1 MKKLLFLLMS
11 LIIAISG
18 MAQNY
23 FEKIIPSE
31 DGVIRHGKFV
41 VETHNNG
48 FIVAAT
54 TILYHHQNDFLL
66 SIDKNGEITKS
77 LVMQIDG
84 KNLKYC
90 GVFKHPEHNNEYL
103 AIAVLTDNNYNNYI
117 QNTIAFLRIDE
128 NLNIL
133 GQDTWYLGDEYT
145 QLACFQYTDFPL
157 FILNDDGTLEMAAHF
172 RRSDTSYGYLFA
184 QLTPYGKPVEIHEDY
199 TLHHNGN
206 WLLEFFVR
214 NKTEKSYGVII
225 HDDPENSYDAGEY
238 YYCLDSVFNF
248 TKNKFI
254 TSLYLRT
261 VPENSQFPDSTYIYA
276 GNNHGSAEYYNDTL
290 FLVTNQGAYFTGSQI
305 HEMNFIAIL
314 NDSLDVKDVKFWD
327 VDHIKSNSAQT
338 KAISVKDNY
347 IYHCGINGLKREHN
361 INSLKD
367 ETTIVISKFDN
378 DLRLKW
384 RRYYNS
390 PGQSYDIQSI
400 KATEDGGCII
410 VGVNASI
417 ETWNIP
423 NIYILKVDEN
433 GYDAI
438 EENEESLAKP
448 YFCYPNPA
456 KDIVY
461 IELSPDVNCQ
471 SVEIYTLDGR
481 LVKTCHGA
489 SQQTTI
495 NVEDL
500 NSGVYVMKLRM
511 VNGKEFSERIVKE

>member
-1 MKKLLFLLMS
+1 MKKLLSLLAIVFL
-11 LIIAISG
+11 AFAG
-18 MAQNY
+18 DAQNY
-23 FEKIIPSE
+23 FEKIIPYE
-31 DGVIRHGKFV
+31 DGIMRQGQYV
-41 VETHNNG
+41 VETQSNG

-54 TILYHHQNDFLL
+54 TLLYHNQNDLLL
-66 SIDKNGEITKS
+66 SIDKNGNIVNS

-103 AIAVLTDNNYNNYI
+103 AIAVLTDDNFNIYI
-117 QNTIAFLRIDE
+117 QNTIAFLRIDDK
-128 NLNIL
+128 LNIL
-133 GQDTWYLGDEYT
+133 GQDTWYLGEEYI
-145 QLACFQYTDFPL
+145 QLASFQYIDFPL
-157 FILNDDGTLEMAAHF
+157 FELNDDGTLEMAAHF

-184 QLTPYGKPVEIHEDY
+184 QLTPYGEPIKVTEDH
-199 TLHHNGN
+199 TLNHAGN
-206 WLLEFFVR
+206 LLLDFFVR
-214 NKTEKSYGVII
+214 NKSEKSYGVIR
-225 HDDPENSYDAGEY
+225 HNDPGNVYAGEY
-238 YYCLDSVFNF
+238 YYYLDSAYNC
-248 TKNKFI
+248 TKNKYL

-261 VPENSQFPDSTYIYA
+261 VPENAPIPDSIYIYA

-417 ETWNIP
+417 ETWDAP

-433 GYDAI
+433 GYDAVG
-438 EENEESLAKP
+438 ENAESVAKP
-448 YFCYPNPA
+448 YCCYPNPA
-456 KDIVY
+456 KDNIY
-461 IELSPDVNCQ
+461 IELSPDADCQ
-471 SVEIYTLDGR
+471 SVELYTLDGR

-489 SQQTTI
+489 SLQTTI
-495 NVEDL
+495 DISSL
-500 NSGVYVMKLRM
+500 NSGVYMLKLRM
-511 VNGKEFSERIVKE
+511 SDGKEWSERIVKE

>member
-1 MKKLLFLLMS
+1 MKKLSFLLLC

-23 FEKIIPSE
+23 FENIIPSE
-31 DGVIRHGKFV
+31 DGVLRQGHFV
-41 VETHNNG
+41 VETNNNG

-54 TILYHHQNDFLL
+54 SILYHHQNDLLL
-66 SIDKNGEITKS
+66 SVDKDGEIVNS

-84 KNLKYC
+84 KNMKYC
-90 GVFKHPEHNNEYL
+90 GVFKHPEHENEYL
-103 AIAVLTDNNYNNYI
+103 AIAVLTDDNFNIYV
-117 QNTIAFLRIDE
+117 QNTIVFLRIDE

-133 GQDTWYLGDEYT
+133 GQDTWYLGDEYA

-157 FILNDDGTLEMAAHF
+157 FILNDDGTLAMAAHF
-172 RRSDTSYGYLFA
+172 KRSDTSYGYLFA
-184 QLTPYGKPVEIHEDY
+184 QLTPYGEPIEIHEDY

-206 WLLEFFVR
+206 LLLEFFVR

-225 HDDPENSYDAGEY
+225 HDEPENNYAGEY
-238 YYCLDSVFNF
+238 YYYLDSTYNC
-248 TKNKFI
+248 TKNKI
-254 TSLYLRT
+254 LTSLYLRT
-261 VPENSQFPDSTYIYA
+261 VPENAQIPDSTYIYA

-290 FLVTNQGAYFTGSQI
+290 FLVTNQGAYITGSQI

-338 KAISVKDNY
+338 KAISVKDDY

-361 INSLKD
+361 IHSLKD
-367 ETTIVISKFDN
+367 ETTIVISKFDRGLN
-378 DLRLKW
+378 LIW

-390 PGQSYDIQSI
+390 SGESYDIQSI
-400 KATEDGGCII
+400 KATEDGGCIV
-410 VGVNASI
+410 VGVNASV
-417 ETWNIP
+417 ETWNQP

-438 EENEESLAKP
+438 GENVESIAKP

-456 KDIVY
+456 KDNIY
-461 IELSPDVNCQ
+461 IEFSPDVDCQ

-481 LVKTCHGA
+481 MLETFQETSLQNTAIDISNLH
-489 SQQTTI
+489 
-495 NVEDL
+495 
-500 NSGVYVMKLRM
+500 SGVYLMKIKM
-511 VNGKEFSERIVKE
+511 ADGKEFAERIVKE

>member
-1 MKKLLFLLMS
+1 MKKLLSLLAIVFL
-11 LIIAISG
+11 AFAG
-18 MAQNY
+18 DAQNY
-23 FEKIIPSE
+23 FEKIIPYE
-31 DGVIRHGKFV
+31 DGIMRQGQYV
-41 VETHNNG
+41 VETQSNG

-54 TILYHHQNDFLL
+54 TILYHNQNDLLL
-66 SIDKNGEITKS
+66 SIDKNGNIVNS

-103 AIAVLTDNNYNNYI
+103 AIAVLTDDNFNIYI
-117 QNTIAFLRIDE
+117 QNTIVFLRIDE

-172 RRSDTSYGYLFA
+172 KRNDTSYGYLFA
-184 QLTPYGKPVEIHEDY
+184 QLTPYGEPIEVKEDY
-199 TLHHNGN
+199 TLHLNGN
-206 WLLEFFVR
+206 LLLEFFVR

-225 HDDPENSYDAGEY
+225 HDDPENSYAGEY
-238 YYCLDSVFNF
+238 YYCLDSTYNC
-248 TKNKFI
+248 TKNKFL

-423 NIYILKVDEN
+423 NIYVLKVDEN

-438 EENEESLAKP
+438 GENAESIARP

-456 KDIVY
+456 KDNVY
-461 IELSPDVNCQ
+461 IEFSPDVNCRAA
-471 SVEIYTLDGR
+471 EIYTMDGR
-481 LVKTCHGA
+481 LVKTCHGT
-489 SQQTTI
+489 SLQTTI
-495 NVEDL
+495 NISSL
-500 NSGVYVMKLRM
+500 NSGVYMLKLRM
-511 VNGKEFSERIVKE
+511 SDGKEWSERIVKE

>member
-390 PGQSYDIQSI
+390 PGESYDIQSI

-456 KDIVY
+456 KDNIY

-481 LVKTCHGA
+481 LVETFPET

-495 NVEDL
+495 NVENL
-500 NSGVYVMKLRM
+500 NAGVYILKIRM
-511 VNGKEFSERIVKE
+511 ADGKEFSEKIVKE